1 MYDGLI
7 SVAIAKVAI
16 SREAIAVSRGVG
28 VGVVSIVS
36 HINGL
41 LPHIPYL
48 PHISIMFVHLIPCL
62 EANAHKLAY

>member
-1 MYDGLI
+1 MYAGLI
-7 SVAIAKVAI
+7 SVAIAI
-16 SREAIAVSRGVG
+16 SREAIAVSRVG